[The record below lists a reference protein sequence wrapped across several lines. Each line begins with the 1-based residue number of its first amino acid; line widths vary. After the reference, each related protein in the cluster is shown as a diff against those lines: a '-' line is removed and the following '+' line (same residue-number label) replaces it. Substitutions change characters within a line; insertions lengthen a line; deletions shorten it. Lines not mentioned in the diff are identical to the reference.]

1 MDVGRLEFVLAPAF
15 LTDTFSG
22 SSSLSC
28 QRIDGILDRRPDVL
42 VKALYGASIYV
53 HTRSLLV
60 YERGCQ
66 GTKVLPRYV
75 LSSCDAITTGDAI
88 LADYLRCH
96 AVSQSPHVVV
106 FLPHPRV
113 IM

>member
-66 GTKVLPRYV
+66 ALFEIFSNSYEIHEKQEIGQSKLVQYGGAKF
-75 LSSCDAITTGDAI
+75 SC
-88 LADYLRCH
+88 
-96 AVSQSPHVVV
+96 
-106 FLPHPRV
+106 
-113 IM
+113 

>member
-53 HTRSLLV
+53 HIRSL
-60 YERGCQ
+60 Y
-66 GTKVLPRYV
+66 
-75 LSSCDAITTGDAI
+75 DATH
-88 LADYLRCH
+88 YLTR
-96 AVSQSPHVVV
+96 HVVEAMLC
-106 FLPHPRV
+106 FRSTFRV
-113 IM
+113 GSLV